1 MTGSGELGVCVRAS
15 YYSDQGYVTAL
26 RRKVLSDAGSG
37 KKSSWNKKEKDSDFV
52 FLNVSFESIW
62 KNCSLTVFPPLAW
75 ILPGFMNISSV
86 RSPLNHSY
94 QELFDSW
101 RSYLWVGEDENKKE
115 VCSCP
120 EWEWLTLYCWKL
132 RRKCFSNAATDR
144 SDIQGPTSTTSCS
157 VSERNRFG
165 GKSHR
170 ALCFSTFMYVQRL
183 ADGQVVEGQQAAGG
197 SPTMSGLHKKTKMV
211 MAPSIF
217 HHLYIFLHHSRGRMS
232 RVAEISLSW
241 ASTFKSRGSRK
252 SKIWLH

>member
-15 YYSDQGYVTAL
+15 YYSDQGYVTVL

-115 VCSCP
+115 VVPVQNENDWLSTAGS
-120 EWEWLTLYCWKL
+120 WEENVSVTLQQIAVIFKG
-132 RRKCFSNAATDR
+132 RRR
-144 SDIQGPTSTTSCS
+144 P
-157 VSERNRFG
+157 
-165 GKSHR
+165 HR
-170 ALCFSTFMYVQRL
+170 ALSVSVIVLGVNLTELCVFQPSCMSRGWLMGRWWRVNKQLVVHLQCLVCIKKQRWLWHHPFSTTCTSFYII
-183 ADGQVVEGQQAAGG
+183 VEAG
-197 SPTMSGLHKKTKMV
+197 
-211 MAPSIF
+211 
-217 HHLYIFLHHSRGRMS
+217 
-232 RVAEISLSW
+232 W
-241 ASTFKSRGSRK
+241 AG
-252 SKIWLH
+252 